1 MMVEFRNKYRISSNK
16 ESGLGRYDIMLEPKE
31 KGEDA
36 FIIEFKVVHTRRG
49 ETPEDALKSALEQI
63 EKKKY
68 ASVLCERGVSP
79 EKIWKYGF
87 VFKGKEVLIGDN
99 TSL

>member
-36 FIIEFKVVHTRRG
+36 FIIEFKVVHTRWG
-49 ETPEDALKSALEQI
+49 ETPEDALKAALEQI

-68 ASVLCERGVSP
+68 SSVLC
-79 EKIWKYGF
+79 
-87 VFKGKEVLIGDN
+87 
-99 TSL
+99 

>member
-1 MMVEFRNKYRISSNK
+1 MSLRWFIQGGGNAGGCAEIGF
-16 ESGLGRYDIMLEPKE
+16 GTGR
-31 KGEDA
+31 
-36 FIIEFKVVHTRRG
+36 
-49 ETPEDALKSALEQI
+49 
-63 EKKKY
+63 KKKY

>member
-1 MMVEFRNKYRISSNK
+1 
-16 ESGLGRYDIMLEPKE
+16 MLEPKE

-49 ETPEDALKSALEQI
+49 ETPEDALKAALEQI

-68 ASVLCERGVSP
+68 ASVLCERGVSH

>member
-1 MMVEFRNKYRISSNK
+1 
-16 ESGLGRYDIMLEPKE
+16 MLEPKE

>member
-1 MMVEFRNKYRISSNK
+1 MEFRNKYRISSNK

-49 ETPEDALKSALEQI
+49 ETPEDALKAALEQI

-68 ASVLCERGVSP
+68 ETILMEKGVP
-79 EKIWKYGF
+79 REKVRKYGF
-87 VFKGKEVLIGDN
+87 AFCGKNVLIGSDQR
-99 TSL
+99 